1 MLVSC
6 LEMQQLEKA
15 AFSRGV
21 EASALMEEA
30 GLGLARLVQETHWAP
45 GRCIAFCGKGNNA
58 GDALVALRHLS
69 QWGWE
74 IAVDLSYPV
83 ESFRPL
89 PAEHYKALAF
99 TQRTRASNTF
109 VVLDGLLGIGAQGAP
124 RPEIASAIER
134 INHLRQSQGAFVI
147 AIDLPS
153 GLDGDT
159 GQPASSCV
167 VADLTATI
175 SLAKTGLVADS
186 ATNFVGRLA
195 LIPLADLSP
204 AEAPGPSIAVSSEI
218 HSWLPPR
225 PFDIHKG
232 VCGRVGIIAGSM
244 GLTGAARL
252 SSAAAVAAGAGLVTL
267 YAKEDIQ
274 QVLAA
279 SCVPEVMVKPVKS
292 YREVLSEPMDV
303 LAIGPGL
310 GREAHSEILSLVQA
324 WPKPMI
330 VDADALNAVAHDPTI
345 LRHCAGPRLLTP
357 HPGEMVRLFPKNGHT
372 RLMWLDAFL
381 AEYPVHLLLKGSRTI
396 IGSPSGE
403 RYYNTTGN
411 PGMASGGMG
420 DVLTGVCAG
429 LVKQCDGD
437 LLRSAVLGAWLCG
450 RAAEFAASGP
460 YQSPESL
467 SARMVVESLGA
478 AFGALHRQS

>member
-15 AFSRGV
+15 AFARGV

-30 GLGLARLVQETHWAP
+30 GLGLARIVQETHWAP

-58 GDALVALRHLS
+58 GDALVALRHLR

-74 IAVDLSYPV
+74 IAVDLAYPV
-83 ESFRPL
+83 ERFSPL
-89 PAEHYKALAF
+89 PAEHYKALEF
-99 TQRTRASNTF
+99 SQRSRASN
-109 VVLDGLLGIGAQGAP
+109 VLVALDGLLGIGAQGAP
-124 RPEIASAIER
+124 RPEIASAIDR
-134 INHLRQSQGAFVI
+134 INRLRQNEGASVI

-167 VADLTATI
+167 VADITATI
-175 SLAKTGLVADS
+175 AFAKRGLVADS

-204 AEAPGPSIAVSSEI
+204 EKTSGPKIAVSSEI
-218 HSWLPPR
+218 HAWLPPR

-274 QVLAA
+274 PVLAA

-292 YREVLSEPMDV
+292 YEEVLAEPMDV
-303 LAIGPGL
+303 LAIGPGM
-310 GREAHSEILSLVQA
+310 GSSSHTEILSLVQS
-324 WPKPMI
+324 WPKPMV
-330 VDADALNAVAHDPTI
+330 VDADALNAVAKDPT
-345 LRHCAGPRLLTP
+345 LLQRCAGERLLTP
-357 HPGEMVRLFPKNGHT
+357 HPGEMERLFPQNGRS
-372 RLMWLDAFL
+372 RLEWLDAFL
-381 AEYPVHLLLKGSRTI
+381 TEYPVHLLLKGSRTI
-396 IGSPSGE
+396 IGAPSGE

-467 SARMVVESLGA
+467 SARKVVEALGA
-478 AFGALHRQS
+478 AFGALHRQN

>member
-6 LEMQQLEKA
+6 LEMQLLEKA
-15 AFSRGV
+15 AFARGV

-30 GLGLARLVQETHWAP
+30 GLGLARLVQENHWAP

-58 GDALVALRHLS
+58 GDALVALRYLS
-69 QWGWE
+69 QWGWN
-74 IAVDLSYPV
+74 IAVDLVYPI
-83 ESFRPL
+83 ESFSPL
-89 PAEHYKALAF
+89 PAEHYKALEF

-134 INHLRQSQGAFVI
+134 INHLRQSQGASVI

-167 VADLTATI
+167 MADLTATI
-175 SLAKTGLVADS
+175 AVAKKGLVADS

-195 LIPLADLSP
+195 LIPLTGLSP
-204 AEAPGPSIAVSSEI
+204 AEVHGPRLAVSSEI

-267 YAKEDIQ
+267 YAKEDTQPI
-274 QVLAA
+274 LAA

-310 GREAHSEILSLVQA
+310 GSEAHSEILSLVQT
-324 WPKPMI
+324 WPKPM
-330 VDADALNAVAHDPTI
+330 VMDADALNAVAHDPTI
-345 LRHCAGPRLLTP
+345 LRHDAGPRLLTP
-357 HPGEMVRLFPKNGHT
+357 HPGEMERLFSQNGRP
-372 RLMWLDAFL
+372 RLEWLDAFL

-396 IGSPSGE
+396 IGAPSGE

-467 SARMVVESLGA
+467 SARKVVEALGA